1 MNIRPSA
8 RSWVPLL
15 VLLVGVSCTPKRT
28 FQAPENVPP
37 ETFVFVRSPVTDT
50 VPARVVMHWYG
61 NDPDGEVVAYRYSWW
76 RDSVQVMAGTTRT
89 TRDTF
94 TLPVAGGV
102 RLYTFKIQAVDD
114 QGAVDPTPATVSF
127 PMVNSPPT
135 IAFTYQSLP
144 PDTTLNVVTF
154 FFEVHDV
161 DGDNTITQ
169 LLYRLDT
176 DTAWTV
182 TAFDSTYLT
191 LENIPPGTRTVYF
204 RAADFTGAL
213 SDSISFTWTVRPV
226 RGSLLVILD
235 HDGANRTAWTDM
247 MIQAGYDTT
256 TFTFWYLPNE
266 LTDPD
271 RFPEVVRDIR
281 ALLTPSR
288 FRAVFWLSSAPN
300 PSDVWLNHLLVPLQD
315 YLQAGG
321 QVFFSGPAFAQDVD
335 TAFLQ
340 TYLGLASTDTA
351 NYKQDKLISQYG
363 EPRIAR
369 DSAAS
374 TSFPDTLTLSV
385 GTPLVSRVDGFVQGT
400 FSVLYRARFGL
411 SSNALTDWIPVGV
424 QKGQVVALTLSL
436 LDVNGNGQAPRVLTE
451 VGRGFGVYT
460 GP

>member
-1 MNIRPSA
+1 MTAQTKSA
-8 RSWVPLL
+8 RWWGWMALL
-15 VLLVGVSCTPKRT
+15 GALACTPKTT
-28 FQAPENVPP
+28 FESPPNAPP
-37 ETFVFVRSPVTDT
+37 ETFLFLRTPVTDT
-50 VPARVVMHWYG
+50 VPARVVMSWYG

-76 RDSVQVMAGTTRT
+76 RDTVQVMAGTTQVT
-89 TRDTF
+89 QDTF
-94 TLPVAGGV
+94 TLPVAGAV
-102 RLYTFKIQAVDD
+102 RVYTFRIQAIDD
-114 QGAVDPTPATVSF
+114 QGVADPTPATVSF

-144 PDTTLNVVTF
+144 PETTLNIVTF
-154 FFEVHDV
+154 FFEVHDM

-182 TAFDSTYLT
+182 TSFDSTYLT

-213 SDSISFTWTVRPV
+213 SDSIAYTWTVRPV

-235 HDGANRTAWTDM
+235 HDAAHRTDWTDM

-256 TFTFWYLPNE
+256 AFTFWYLPNE

-288 FRAVFWLSSAPN
+288 FRAVFWLSAAPN
-300 PSDVWLNHLLVPLQD
+300 PADVWLNHLLVPLQD
-315 YLQAGG
+315 YVQAGG

-335 TAFLQ
+335 TAFLK
-340 TYLGLASTDTA
+340 TYLGLASTDTSV
-351 NYKQDKLISQYG
+351 YKQDKLIAQFG
-363 EPRIAR
+363 EPRLAR
-369 DSAAS
+369 DSLAPVGL
-374 TSFPDTLTLSV
+374 PDTLVLSA
-385 GTPLVSRVDGFVQGT
+385 GTPLLSRVDGMVSGSFT
-400 FSVLYRARFGL
+400 VLYRARFGL
-411 SSNALTDWIPVGV
+411 SSSALTDWIPVGV
-424 QKGQVVALTLSL
+424 RKGSVVALMLPL
-436 LDVNGNGQAPRVLTE
+436 LGVNGNGLAPQVLSE
-451 VGRGFGVYT
+451 VGRWFGVYT